1 MAKQAKATKSS
12 GGDNFTRW
20 LVIGMVTL
28 VVASGAI
35 FSVVG
40 EKSKANESFAI
51 LSDFKAGP
59 TVVSTVDDANGAGIT
74 FNNGAA
80 KTVDIWED
88 PQCPV
93 CKNFEDANGDY
104 IESLVRDKKA
114 TVRFHVLSFLG
125 DESVRAANASFC
137 AAEEGQYLD
146 FHHALYAVQSPLENS
161 GFWSN
166 DKLVSIGAKIGITSK
181 KFADCV
187 TKGSKIDLV
196 KANYDSMQKFGV
208 QGTPTVFINGKLWE
222 RKSPDFN
229 LAEFKAAVEAA

>member
-1 MAKQAKATKSS
+1 MAKQQAKTQ
-12 GGDNFTRW
+12 DNTTRW
-20 LVIGMVTL
+20 IVIAMVLL
-28 VVASGAI
+28 VVVTGVVFSLMGQNNKENASLAALDGTKLKPAVTSTIDPTNGSAI
-35 FSVVG
+35 VL
-40 EKSKANESFAI
+40 N
-51 LSDFKAGP
+51 AG
-59 TVVSTVDDANGAGIT
+59 STKVI
-74 FNNGAA
+74 
-80 KTVDIWED
+80 DIWED

-93 CKNFEDANGDY
+93 WKNFEDANGDY

-181 KFADCV
+181 KFANCV

>member
-1 MAKQAKATKSS
+1 MAKQQAKAQ
-12 GGDNFTRW
+12 DNTTRW
-20 LVIGMVTL
+20 IVIAMVLL
-28 VVASGAI
+28 VVVTGVV
-35 FSVVG
+35 FSLMSQNNK
-40 EKSKANESFAI
+40 ENESLAALDGTKLKPAVTATI
-51 LSDFKAGP
+51 D
-59 TVVSTVDDANGAGIT
+59 TANGSAISL
-74 FNNGAA
+74 NPGAT
-80 KTVDIWED
+80 KVIDVWED
-88 PQCPV
+88 PQCPI

-137 AAEEGQYLD
+137 AADEGQYLD

-166 DKLVSIGAKIGITSK
+166 EKLISIGAKIGIKSE
-181 KFADCV
+181 KFVTCV
-187 TKGSKIDLV
+187 NKGNKIDLV
-196 KANYDSMQKFGV
+196 KANYDSMEKYGV
-208 QGTPTVFINGKLWE
+208 KGTPTIFINGKLWE

>member
-1 MAKQAKATKSS
+1 MAKQQAKTQDKT
-12 GGDNFTRW
+12 TRW
-20 LVIGMVTL
+20 IVIAMVLL
-28 VVASGAI
+28 VVVTGVVFSLMGQNNKENASLAALDGTKLKPA
-35 FSVVG
+35 V
-40 EKSKANESFAI
+40 
-51 LSDFKAGP
+51 
-59 TVVSTVDDANGAGIT
+59 TSTIDPANGSAIVLNAGSTKVI
-74 FNNGAA
+74 
-80 KTVDIWED
+80 DIWED

>member
-1 MAKQAKATKSS
+1 MAKQQAKAQ
-12 GGDNFTRW
+12 DNTTRW
-20 LVIGMVTL
+20 IVIAMVLL
-28 VVASGAI
+28 VVVTGVVFSLMSQNNKENASLAALDGTKLKPAI
-35 FSVVG
+35 
-40 EKSKANESFAI
+40 
-51 LSDFKAGP
+51 
-59 TVVSTVDDANGAGIT
+59 TSTIDPANGSAIVLNPGLTKVI
-74 FNNGAA
+74 
-80 KTVDIWED
+80 DIWED

-137 AAEEGQYLD
+137 AADEGQYLD

-166 DKLVSIGAKIGITSK
+166 EKLAAIGAKIGISSK

-187 TKGSKIDLV
+187 NKGSKIDLV
-196 KANYDSMQKFGV
+196 KANYDSMEKFGV
-208 QGTPTVFINGKLWE
+208 KGTPTVFINGKLWE